1 MKTLNRQTTA
11 AFFQSAD
18 GYKELTDRWSAIVR
32 DPALRSQLTCAH
44 YLVYA
49 MLRGKNWHK
58 VITRITNRKK
68 LDNGAAEGWIGRKAL
83 NSIVNAAGPRPLMS
97 PFEGVVC
104 DTALASIQALL
115 PEYRWSSDILAMEP
129 YRDTE

>member
-11 AFFQSAD
+11 AFFQGAD
-18 GYKELTDRWSAIVR
+18 GYKDLTDRWCAIVR

-49 MLRGKNWHK
+49 MLRGKNWQK
-58 VITRITNRKK
+58 ALTPITNRKK

-83 NSIVNAAGPRPLMS
+83 NSIVRATGPLPLML
-97 PFEGVVC
+97 PFKGIVS
-104 DTALASIQALL
+104 DTALEALKASL

-129 YRDTE
+129 YRDSE